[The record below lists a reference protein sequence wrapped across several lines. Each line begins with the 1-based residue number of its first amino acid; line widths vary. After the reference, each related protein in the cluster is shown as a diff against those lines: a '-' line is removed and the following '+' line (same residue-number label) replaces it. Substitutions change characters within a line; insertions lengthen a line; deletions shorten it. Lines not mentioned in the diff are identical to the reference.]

1 MTKFVYI
8 MSVPIWQKGAD
19 CLDKK
24 AYLGYFFND
33 LGTLSSG
40 LNGRSEGKYAK
51 QIGSMMQKIGKY
63 EILEIL
69 GKGAMGIVY
78 KAQDPD
84 IDREV
89 AIKTIHFESA
99 YEGGEEEEARTR
111 FMREAQA
118 AGKLSHPNIVT
129 IYDVGREERMTYIV
143 MQLIKGISL
152 QGIIA
157 SKRVFSTQE
166 VSQLF
171 TQLCDALDY
180 AHKYGI
186 IHRDIKPANILI
198 DDNGRP
204 FILDFGVA
212 RIGASTM
219 TQTGKT
225 LGTPS
230 YMSPEQ
236 VIGKKIDNRSDIFS
250 LGVVLYELLTGRRP
264 FEAENITTIIYKI
277 INEEPPPL
285 SDVRKDA
292 PAGFADI
299 LDRVLAKKPEERYQT
314 GGELVKDLKRLAS
327 PSQETYVMDIPAA
340 ASSGKK
346 PKSKKAVGVV
356 VTLMSLMAVSMGVL
370 LILSPWK
377 KNVPEISTS
386 APVETAQLDETAAPD
401 PAENKPDEK
410 PVDAVTGGNDP
421 TTTPAA
427 ENDSPEEIGKQLETM
442 FEDENY
448 TGVKHLAESILS
460 ATPDDLS
467 ASDFLTRAEE
477 KIKEAGLAASLRE
490 GIDFYNRGRFQQSLA
505 SLQMVLAEDADHAEA
520 NRYRTLAQRA
530 ISRSEI
536 KVILERYRMS
546 EQEKN
551 LLLLLQ
557 NIGSD
562 MVREQKKQVAVALF
576 NNYDNINSIIS
587 DEKFNHINSSRVE
600 VVYANLLTALEKK
613 TQSKKVVF
621 QGEKTLVFEKQGTD
635 WKIVEIK

>member
-1 MTKFVYI
+1 
-8 MSVPIWQKGAD
+8 
-19 CLDKK
+19 
-24 AYLGYFFND
+24 
-33 LGTLSSG
+33 
-40 LNGRSEGKYAK
+40 
-51 QIGSMMQKIGKY
+51 MMQKIGKY

-84 IDREV
+84 INREV
-89 AIKTIHFESA
+89 AIKTIHFEAA
-99 YEGGEEEEARTR
+99 YGGGEEEEAHAR

-129 IYDVGREERMTYIV
+129 IYDVGREKSLTYIV
-143 MQLIKGISL
+143 MRLINGISL
-152 QGIIA
+152 QEMIA
-157 SKRVFSTQE
+157 TKSSFPSQE
-166 VSQLF
+166 VTHLF

-180 AHKYGI
+180 AHKHGI
-186 IHRDIKPANILI
+186 VHRDIKPANILI
-198 DDNGRP
+198 DENGQP

-236 VIGKKIDNRSDIFS
+236 VMGKKIDNRSDIFS
-250 LGVVLYELLTGRRP
+250 LGVVLYEMLTGRRP
-264 FEAENITTIIYKI
+264 FDAENITTIIYKI

-285 SDVRKDA
+285 ADIRKDV

-299 LDRVLAKKPEERYQT
+299 LHKVLAKKVEDRYQT
-314 GGELVKDLKRLAS
+314 GKELVADLKRLAA
-327 PSQETYVMDIPAA
+327 PSQETYFMDIPAA
-340 ASSGKK
+340 ASGKK
-346 PKSKKAVGVV
+346 PKRKKTVV
-356 VTLMSLMAVSMGVL
+356 VVAVLMCLVAVSMGVL

-386 APVETAQLDETAAPD
+386 VPAETARLEKTFPSD
-401 PAENKPDEK
+401 PAAKK
-410 PVDAVTGGNDP
+410 PVDKPVDGKTLGDDQTIPDGQSVED
-421 TTTPAA
+421 
-427 ENDSPEEIGKQLETM
+427 DSPQEHGNQMETM
-442 FEDENY
+442 FADENY
-448 TGVKHLAESILS
+448 AGVKRLAQSVLS
-460 ATPDDLS
+460 VSPDDPV
-467 ASDFLTRAEE
+467 AADFLTRAEE
-477 KIKEAGLAASLRE
+477 KIKESDLAASMRA
-490 GIDFYNRGRFQQSLA
+490 GIDHYNGGRFQQSLI
-505 SLQMVLAEDADHAEA
+505 SFQKVLDADKDHAEA

-530 ISRSEI
+530 ISRTEI
-536 KVILERYRMS
+536 KTVLERYRKA

-557 NIGSD
+557 NIGSNAA
-562 MVREQKKQVAVALF
+562 REQKRLLAVALF

-587 DEKFNHINSSRVE
+587 DEKFNHINPSRIE

-621 QGEKTLVFEKQGTD
+621 QGEKTLVFEKQETD

>member
-1 MTKFVYI
+1 
-8 MSVPIWQKGAD
+8 
-19 CLDKK
+19 
-24 AYLGYFFND
+24 
-33 LGTLSSG
+33 
-40 LNGRSEGKYAK
+40 
-51 QIGSMMQKIGKY
+51 MMQKIGKY

-89 AIKTIHFESA
+89 AIKTIHFEAA

-180 AHKYGI
+180 AHKHGI

-340 ASSGKK
+340 ASFGKK

-356 VTLMSLMAVSMGVL
+356 VTLMSLVVVSMGVL

-386 APVETAQLDETAAPD
+386 VPAKTARVDETSTAD
-401 PAENKPDEK
+401 PAAKK
-410 PVDAVTGGNDP
+410 PVDKPVDGKTLGDDQTIP
-421 TTTPAA
+421 DSQSA
-427 ENDSPEEIGKQLETM
+427 EDDSLQENGKQLETM

-448 TGVKHLAESILS
+448 TGVKRLAESVLS
-460 ATPDDLS
+460 VSPDDLS

-536 KVILERYRMS
+536 KVILERYRMA
-546 EQEKN
+546 EKEKN

-562 MVREQKKQVAVALF
+562 TVREQKKQVAVALF

>member
-1 MTKFVYI
+1 
-8 MSVPIWQKGAD
+8 
-19 CLDKK
+19 
-24 AYLGYFFND
+24 
-33 LGTLSSG
+33 
-40 LNGRSEGKYAK
+40 
-51 QIGSMMQKIGKY
+51 MMQKIGKY

-89 AIKTIHFESA
+89 AIKTIHFEAA

-277 INEEPPPL
+277 INEEPPSL

-340 ASSGKK
+340 ASFGKK

-386 APVETAQLDETAAPD
+386 VPAKTARLDETSTAD
-401 PAENKPDEK
+401 PA
-410 PVDAVTGGNDP
+410 
-421 TTTPAA
+421 
-427 ENDSPEEIGKQLETM
+427 
-442 FEDENY
+442 
-448 TGVKHLAESILS
+448 
-460 ATPDDLS
+460 
-467 ASDFLTRAEE
+467 
-477 KIKEAGLAASLRE
+477 
-490 GIDFYNRGRFQQSLA
+490 
-505 SLQMVLAEDADHAEA
+505 
-520 NRYRTLAQRA
+520 
-530 ISRSEI
+530 
-536 KVILERYRMS
+536 
-546 EQEKN
+546 
-551 LLLLLQ
+551 
-557 NIGSD
+557 
-562 MVREQKKQVAVALF
+562 
-576 NNYDNINSIIS
+576 
-587 DEKFNHINSSRVE
+587 
-600 VVYANLLTALEKK
+600 
-613 TQSKKVVF
+613 
-621 QGEKTLVFEKQGTD
+621 
-635 WKIVEIK
+635 